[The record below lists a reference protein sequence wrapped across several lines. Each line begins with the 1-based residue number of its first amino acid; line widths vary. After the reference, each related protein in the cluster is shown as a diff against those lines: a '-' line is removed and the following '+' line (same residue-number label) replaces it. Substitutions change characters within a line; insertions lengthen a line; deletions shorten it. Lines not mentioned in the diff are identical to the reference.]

1 MAELYELDLSSA
13 SEGLKAGKFSPEELF
28 DSCWKRAQSCE
39 KNIRA
44 FITETEDFAREQLKN
59 SGKSSSIFDGIPTV
73 LKDNLCTQG
82 IRTTAASKILGNWR
96 PPYDATVW
104 KLLRESGA
112 ILMGKVNMDEFAMG
126 NTCGNSAFG
135 ATRNPHDI
143 SRVPGGSSG
152 GSAAA
157 VAAGYVPFSLGSD
170 TGGSIRQPAS
180 YCGIYGLKP
189 TYGMVSR
196 YGLISYGSS
205 LDQIG
210 PFARTVRDLQLV
222 MQLLAQHDPMD
233 SSSFR
238 EKNPDFTHNPNVNL
252 KGKRV
257 ALVKEFQSFTLDA
270 PISDAMKHVEKILED
285 EGAIITEV
293 SLPIISKYAVACYYA
308 LAMSEAHTNLERYD
322 GVRYGYTVQDAKGIK
337 EMFERVRS
345 YGFGSEVK
353 SRIIAGTCLTEPSRC
368 EEYYVAAT
376 KVRTLIAQE
385 FARAFE
391 NTDFILQPV
400 TPSLAPK
407 IGEVDED
414 EMKGYETDLYTL
426 PVNLAGLP
434 GLSFFTGYA
443 GKLPVGLQLIGAR
456 WSDPELLNAGVV
468 LERRLGSPK
477 IADGGV
483 E

>member
-1 MAELYELDLSSA
+1 MQPFEYNLHEILEKLAAKEFSPAELFE
-13 SEGLKAGKFSPEELF
+13 
-28 DSCWKRAQSCE
+28 SCKNRIDSCE
-39 KNIRA
+39 KNIHA
-44 FITETEDFAREQLKN
+44 FITRTDETAKAQLDKN
-59 SGKSSSIFDGIPTV
+59 PSSPLAGVPTV
-73 LKDNLCTQG
+73 LKDNLCTKG
-82 IRTTAASKILGNWR
+82 IRTTAASKILGNWK
-96 PPYDATVW
+96 PPYDASAW
-104 KLLRESGA
+104 KDLREAGA

-135 ATRNPHDI
+135 PTANPNDI

-157 VAAGYVPFSLGSD
+157 VSAGYVPFALGSD

-180 YCGIYGLKP
+180 YCGVYGLKP

-222 MQLLAQHDPMD
+222 MSLIAKYDPMD
-233 SSSFR
+233 SSCFR
-238 EKNPDFTHNPNVNL
+238 EKHPDFTHREDVSL
-252 KGKRV
+252 KGKKV

-270 PISDAMKHVEKILED
+270 PIAEAMNKVKKILED

-293 SLPIISKYAVACYYA
+293 SLPVIARYAVACYYA

-322 GVRYGYTVQDAKGIK
+322 GVRLGYTVKDATGIK

-353 SRIIAGTCLTEPSRC
+353 SRIIAGTCLTEPVRC

-385 FARAFE
+385 FTRAFGE
-391 NTDFILQPV
+391 TDFILQPV
-400 TPSLAPK
+400 TPSLPPK

-414 EMKGYETDLYTL
+414 ELKGYETDLYTL

-434 GLSFFTGYA
+434 GLSFFTGYSDT
-443 GKLPVGLQLIGAR
+443 LPVGLQLIGPR
-456 WSDPELLNAGVV
+456 WSDPELLNAGVII
-468 LERRLGSPK
+468 ERHTGSPK
-477 IADGGV
+477 IANGGLK
-483 E
+483 

>member
-1 MAELYELDLSSA
+1 
-13 SEGLKAGKFSPEELF
+13 
-28 DSCWKRAQSCE
+28 
-39 KNIRA
+39 
-44 FITETEDFAREQLKN
+44 
-59 SGKSSSIFDGIPTV
+59 
-73 LKDNLCTQG
+73 
-82 IRTTAASKILGNWR
+82 
-96 PPYDATVW
+96 
-104 KLLRESGA
+104 
-112 ILMGKVNMDEFAMG
+112 MGKVNMDEFAMD

-135 ATRNPHDI
+135 PTHNPNDI

-157 VAAGYVPFSLGSD
+157 VSAGYVPFSLGSD

-180 YCGIYGLKP
+180 FCGVYGFKP

-210 PFARTVRDLQLV
+210 PFARTVEDLQIIMSV
-222 MQLLAQHDPMD
+222 ISGHDIMD

-238 EKNPDFTHNPNVNL
+238 DRPHDFSPKPDFSV
-252 KGKRV
+252 KGKRI
-257 ALVKEFQSFTLDA
+257 ALVKEFQNFTLDA
-270 PISDAMKHVEKILED
+270 PIAEAMQKTRKILES
-285 EGAIITEV
+285 EGAVITEV
-293 SLPIISKYAVACYYA
+293 SLPVVAKYAVACYYA

-322 GVRYGYTVQDAKGIK
+322 GVRLGYTVKDARGIK

-353 SRIIAGTCLTEPSRC
+353 ARIIAGTCLTEPSRC

-385 FARAFE
+385 FTRAFGE
-391 NTDFILQPV
+391 CDFILQPV
-400 TPSLAPK
+400 TPSLPGK
-407 IGEVDED
+407 IGEPEED
-414 EMKGYETDLYTL
+414 PMKGYETDLYTL

-443 GKLPVGLQLIGAR
+443 ENLPVGLQLIGSR
-456 WSDPELLNAGVV
+456 WSDSDILNTGIV
-468 LERRLGSPK
+468 LQRNLGTPK
-477 IADGGV
+477 IANGGIC
-483 E
+483 

>member
-1 MAELYELDLSSA
+1 MELYELNLFDVI
-13 SEGLKAGKFSPEELF
+13 EGLKEKKFSSSELF
-28 DSCWKRAQSCE
+28 DSCKNRIDACE
-39 KNIRA
+39 DKIHA
-44 FITETEDFAREQLKN
+44 LITRTDDVAKSQLEANPTGIFA
-59 SGKSSSIFDGIPTV
+59 GVPTI
-73 LKDNLCTQG
+73 LKDNMCTTG
-82 IRTTAASKILGNWR
+82 IRTTAASKILGNWK
-96 PPYDATVW
+96 PPYDASAW
-104 KLLRESGA
+104 KYLREAGA
-112 ILMGKVNMDEFAMG
+112 VLVGKANMDEFAMG

-135 ATRNPHDI
+135 ATHNPNDL

-152 GSAAA
+152 GSAA
-157 VAAGYVPFSLGSD
+157 VVSAGYVPFSLGSD

-180 YCGIYGLKP
+180 YCGVYGLKP

-222 MQLLAQHDPMD
+222 MSVIANYDPMD
-233 SSSFR
+233 SSCFR
-238 EKNPDFTHNPNVNL
+238 NKNHDFSHKEDVSI
-252 KGKRV
+252 KGKKI
-257 ALVKEFQSFTLDA
+257 ALVKEFQDFTLDA
-270 PISDAMKHVEKILED
+270 PISEAMNKIKKILEE

-293 SLPIISKYAVACYYA
+293 SLPVVSRYAVACYYA

-322 GVRYGYTVQDAKGIK
+322 GVRYGYTVNDASSLK

-353 SRIIAGTCLTEPSRC
+353 SRIIAGTCLTEPTRC

-385 FARAFE
+385 FAKAFKDV
-391 NTDFILQPV
+391 DFILQPA
-400 TPSLAPK
+400 TPSMQPK
-407 IGEVDED
+407 IGEVDD
-414 EMKGYETDLYTL
+414 DAMKGYEADLYTL

-443 GKLPVGLQLIGAR
+443 EKLPVGLQLIGPR
-456 WSDPELLNAGVV
+456 WSDAELLNAGVII
-468 LERRLGSPK
+468 ERHTGSPK
-477 IADGGV
+477 IP
-483 E
+483 ELN

>member
-1 MAELYELDLSSA
+1 MELYELNLHEAID
-13 SEGLKAGKFSPEELF
+13 GLKDKKFSPSELYA
-28 DSCWKRAQSCE
+28 SCRKRIDDCE
-39 KNIRA
+39 PQIHA
-44 FITETEDFAREQLKN
+44 FITRTEDALTPKGE
-59 SGKSSSIFDGIPTV
+59 GIFSGIPTV
-73 LKDNLCTQG
+73 LKDNLCTKG

-96 PPYDATVW
+96 PPYDATAW
-104 KLLRESGA
+104 KYLRQAGA
-112 ILMGKVNMDEFAMG
+112 VLMGKVNMDEFAMG

-135 ATRNPHDI
+135 PTHNPNDI

-157 VAAGYVPFSLGSD
+157 VSAGYVPFALGSD

-180 YCGIYGLKP
+180 FCGVYGLKP

-210 PFARTVRDLQLV
+210 PFARTVRDLQLAMSV
-222 MQLLAQHDPMD
+222 LAQYDPMD
-233 SSSFR
+233 SSCFR
-238 EKNPDFTHNPNVNL
+238 GKAPDFTHREDVSI
-252 KGKRV
+252 KGKRI
-257 ALVKEFQSFTLDA
+257 ALVKEFQDFTLDA
-270 PISDAMKHVEKILED
+270 PIAEAMKKTRQVLED
-285 EGAIITEV
+285 EGAIIVEV
-293 SLPIISKYAVACYYA
+293 SLPVVARYAVACYYA

-322 GVRYGYTVQDAKGIK
+322 GVRYGYTVTDAAGVK

-368 EEYYVAAT
+368 DEYYVAAT

-385 FARAFE
+385 FARAFGE
-391 NTDFILQPV
+391 TDYILQPV
-400 TPSLAPK
+400 TPSLPQK
-407 IGEVDED
+407 IGETEED

-443 GKLPVGLQLIGAR
+443 GDLPVGLQLIGPR
-456 WSDPELLNAGVV
+456 WSDPELLNAGVI
-468 LERRLGSPK
+468 LERHLGSPK
-477 IADGGV
+477 IANGGV
-483 E
+483 K

>member
-1 MAELYELDLSSA
+1 MQPFEYNLHEVLEKLAAKEFSPAELFE
-13 SEGLKAGKFSPEELF
+13 
-28 DSCWKRAQSCE
+28 SCKNRIDSCE
-39 KNIRA
+39 KNIHA
-44 FITETEDFAREQLKN
+44 FITRTDETAKAQLDKN
-59 SGKSSSIFDGIPTV
+59 PSGPLAGVPTV
-73 LKDNLCTQG
+73 LKDNLCTKG
-82 IRTTAASKILGNWR
+82 IRTTAASKILGNWK
-96 PPYDATVW
+96 PPYDASAW
-104 KLLRESGA
+104 KDLREAGA

-135 ATRNPHDI
+135 PTANPNDI

-157 VAAGYVPFSLGSD
+157 VSAGYVPFALGSD

-180 YCGIYGLKP
+180 YCGVYGLKP

-210 PFARTVRDLQLV
+210 PFARTVQDLQIIMSLI
-222 MQLLAQHDPMD
+222 AKYDPMD
-233 SSSFR
+233 SSCFR
-238 EKNPDFTHNPNVNL
+238 EKHPDFTHREDVSL
-252 KGKRV
+252 KGKKV

-270 PISDAMKHVEKILED
+270 PIAEAMNKVKKILED

-293 SLPIISKYAVACYYA
+293 SLPVIARYAVACYYA

-322 GVRYGYTVQDAKGIK
+322 GVRLGYTVKDAAGIK

-353 SRIIAGTCLTEPSRC
+353 SRIIAGTCLTEPVRC

-385 FARAFE
+385 FTRAFGE
-391 NTDFILQPV
+391 TDFILQPV
-400 TPSLAPK
+400 TPSLPPK

-414 EMKGYETDLYTL
+414 ELKGYETDLYTL

-434 GLSFFTGYA
+434 GLSFFTGYSDT
-443 GKLPVGLQLIGAR
+443 LPVGLQLIGPR
-456 WSDPELLNAGVV
+456 WSDPELLNAGVII
-468 LERRLGSPK
+468 ERHTGSPK
-477 IADGGV
+477 IANGGLK
-483 E
+483 

>member
-1 MAELYELDLSSA
+1 MELYELNLHFMI
-13 SEGLKAGKFSPEELF
+13 EGLKAKKFSADEIF
-28 DSCWKRAQSCE
+28 QSCKRRIDE
-39 KNIRA
+39 CEENLHV
-44 FITETEDFAREQLKN
+44 FITRTDDKEPQTENPDGILA
-59 SGKSSSIFDGIPTV
+59 GIPTV
-73 LKDNLCTQG
+73 LKDNLCTRG

-96 PPYDATVW
+96 PPYDASAW
-104 KLLRESGA
+104 KYLREAGA

-135 ATRNPHDI
+135 PTCNPNDI
-143 SRVPGGSSG
+143 TRVPGGSSG

-157 VAAGYVPFSLGSD
+157 VSAGYVPFSLGSD

-180 YCGIYGLKP
+180 YCGVYGFKP

-210 PFARTVRDLQLV
+210 PFARTVRDLQLI
-222 MQLLAQHDPMD
+222 MSIISGHDIMD
-233 SSSFR
+233 SSSF
-238 EKNPDFTHNPNVNL
+238 KDKDHDFTHKDDVSI

-257 ALVKEFQSFTLDA
+257 ALVKEFQNFTLEA
-270 PISDAMKHVEKILED
+270 PIADAMKRTRKVLED
-285 EGAIITEV
+285 EGAIIVEV
-293 SLPIISKYAVACYYA
+293 SLPVVARYAVACYYA

-322 GVRYGYTVQDAKGIK
+322 GVRLGYTVKDSRGIK

-385 FARAFE
+385 FTRAFGE
-391 NTDFILQPV
+391 TDFILQPV
-400 TPSLAPK
+400 TPSLPGK
-407 IGEVDED
+407 IGEVDDD

-443 GKLPVGLQLIGAR
+443 ENLPVGLQLIGPR
-456 WSDPELLNAGVV
+456 WSDPEILNAGVI
-468 LERRLGSPK
+468 LENHLGSPK
-477 IADGGV
+477 IANGGV
-483 E
+483 K

>member
-1 MAELYELDLSSA
+1 MQPFEYNLHEVLEKLAAKE
-13 SEGLKAGKFSPEELF
+13 FSPVELF
-28 DSCWKRAQSCE
+28 ESCKNRIDSCE
-39 KNIRA
+39 KNIHA
-44 FITETEDFAREQLKN
+44 FITRTDETAKAQLDKN
-59 SGKSSSIFDGIPTV
+59 PSSPLAGVPTV
-73 LKDNLCTQG
+73 LKDNLCTKG
-82 IRTTAASKILGNWR
+82 IRTTAASKILGNWK
-96 PPYDATVW
+96 PPYDASAW
-104 KLLRESGA
+104 KDLREAGA

-135 ATRNPHDI
+135 PTANPNDI

-157 VAAGYVPFSLGSD
+157 VSAGYVPFALGSD

-180 YCGIYGLKP
+180 YCGVYGLKP

-222 MQLLAQHDPMD
+222 MSLIAKYDPMD
-233 SSSFR
+233 SSCFR
-238 EKNPDFTHNPNVNL
+238 EKHPDFTHREDVSL
-252 KGKRV
+252 KGKKV

-270 PISDAMKHVEKILED
+270 PIAEAMNKVKKILED

-293 SLPIISKYAVACYYA
+293 SLPVIARYAVACYYA

-322 GVRYGYTVQDAKGIK
+322 GVRLGYTVKDATGIK

-353 SRIIAGTCLTEPSRC
+353 SRIIAGTCLTEPVRC

-385 FARAFE
+385 FTRAFGE
-391 NTDFILQPV
+391 TDFILQPV
-400 TPSLAPK
+400 TPSLPPK

-414 EMKGYETDLYTL
+414 ELKGYETDLYTL

-434 GLSFFTGYA
+434 GLSFFTGYSDT
-443 GKLPVGLQLIGAR
+443 LPVGLQLIGPR
-456 WSDPELLNAGVV
+456 WSDPELLNAGVII
-468 LERRLGSPK
+468 ERHTGSPK
-477 IADGGV
+477 IANGGLK
-483 E
+483 

>member
-1 MAELYELDLSSA
+1 MQPFEYNLHEVLEKLAAKEFSPAELFE
-13 SEGLKAGKFSPEELF
+13 
-28 DSCWKRAQSCE
+28 SCKNRIDSCE
-39 KNIRA
+39 KNIHA
-44 FITETEDFAREQLKN
+44 FITRTDETAKAQLDKN
-59 SGKSSSIFDGIPTV
+59 PSSPLAGVPTV
-73 LKDNLCTQG
+73 LKDNLCTKG
-82 IRTTAASKILGNWR
+82 IRTTAASKILGNWK
-96 PPYDATVW
+96 PPYDASAW
-104 KLLRESGA
+104 KDLREAGA

-135 ATRNPHDI
+135 PTANPNDI

-157 VAAGYVPFSLGSD
+157 VSAGYVPFALGSD

-180 YCGIYGLKP
+180 YCGVYGLKP

-222 MQLLAQHDPMD
+222 MSLIAKYDPMD
-233 SSSFR
+233 SSCFR
-238 EKNPDFTHNPNVNL
+238 EKHPDFTHREDVSL
-252 KGKRV
+252 KGKKV

-270 PISDAMKHVEKILED
+270 PIAEAMNKVKKILED

-293 SLPIISKYAVACYYA
+293 SLPVIARYAVACYYA

-322 GVRYGYTVQDAKGIK
+322 GVRLGYTVKDATGIK

-353 SRIIAGTCLTEPSRC
+353 SRIIAGTCLTEPVRC

-385 FARAFE
+385 FTRAFGE
-391 NTDFILQPV
+391 TDFILQPV
-400 TPSLAPK
+400 TPSLPPK

-414 EMKGYETDLYTL
+414 ELKGYETDLYTL

-434 GLSFFTGYA
+434 GLSFFTGYSDT
-443 GKLPVGLQLIGAR
+443 LPVGLQLIGPR
-456 WSDPELLNAGVV
+456 WSDPELLNAGVII
-468 LERRLGSPK
+468 ERHTGSPK
-477 IADGGV
+477 IANGGLK
-483 E
+483 